1 MEQTLE
7 FLIQIAKAVAT
18 QFGQDCEVVIHD
30 VLGQELDSSLVHI
43 ENGKV
48 SGRKIGDGCSAIVIE
63 TLGQNPTEDK
73 LSYLTKTED
82 GRVLKSSTSYIRNQ
96 EGKIHYIFAINYDIT
111 RLTAME
117 YALHS
122 LISTIEDNKQPVT
135 ITHEVNGLLDQLIEQ
150 TVALIGTPVAM
161 MSKDDKIKAIEYLNK
176 AGAFLITRSGD
187 KVSTFFGISKFT
199 LYSYIDAGKEG

>member
-1 MEQTLE
+1 MEENIEL
-7 FLIQIAKAVAT
+7 LIQIAKAVAT

-30 VLGQELDSSLVHI
+30 VIGQELDSSVVYI

-63 TLGQNPTEDK
+63 TIEKNPTEDK
-73 LSYLTKTED
+73 LAYLTKTED
-82 GRVLKSSTSYIRNQ
+82 GRVLKSSTTYIRNSS
-96 EGKIHYIFAINYDIT
+96 GKVHYIFAINYDIT

-122 LISTIEDNKQPVT
+122 LISTTDDSKPVT
-135 ITHEVNGLLDQLIEQ
+135 ITHDVNGLLDQLLDQ
-150 TVALIGTPVAM
+150 SVALIGVPVAM
-161 MSKDDKIKAIEYLNK
+161 MSKDDKIKAIEFLNK

-187 KVSTFFGISKFT
+187 KVSSYFGISKFT
-199 LYSYIDAGKEG
+199 LYSYIDAGKEE